1 MVSLTARVLS
11 KCITLSTQL
20 GDSVELKGD
29 ILSQLPSGH
38 KTLKMQWLRDNI
50 KKPFEMA
57 IIKAFPKN
65 AIMAKSYV
73 INKWSRVLAFI
84 FPENALALMKKRK
97 NESKR
102 QKSNRQ
108 RCPSTMN
115 SSTIQFIFFKN
126 IFTQYEES
134 KNI

>member
-1 MVSLTARVLS
+1 M
-11 KCITLSTQL
+11 
-20 GDSVELKGD
+20 GDSVELKGE

-50 KKPFEMA
+50 KKPFELA

-65 AIMAKSYV
+65 EIMAKSYV
-73 INKWSRVLAFI
+73 INKWSSVLAFI
-84 FPENALALMKKRK
+84 FPENALALIKKRK

-108 RCPSTMN
+108 RYPSTMN
-115 SSTIQFIFFKN
+115 SSTILFFL
-126 IFTQYEES
+126 FF
-134 KNI
+134 